1 MKLQRCRPMMGTY
14 VEIKI
19 DESTSCKCLETAIN
33 SAYAAIDKVSLL
45 MSFHRNESD
54 LSKMNALAH
63 QQNVKIDA
71 LTFELL
77 RLATHLF
84 RHTNGSFDCSVG
96 QHLQNQ
102 HLLPQHVEMLKI
114 VTKSASEQKFNLG
127 NMTLSQP
134 NRVRYTAPLT
144 LDLGGIA
151 KGFAVD
157 RACESLIASGIE
169 SGSVNAGGDLRVFGQ
184 HETAIHIRNPEC
196 PDQLI
201 HAGQLSNGAIATSG
215 IYFTDPDSMLTPRSA
230 LIAPQTGQP
239 IFINKSFTVI
249 AKTCAVADGLTKAL
263 AVDQNPAAE
272 YFQQFEAHALIL

>member
-1 MKLQRCRPMMGTY
+1 MKLQRCRPMMGAY

-19 DESTSCKCLETAIN
+19 HESTSCKCLETAIN

-45 MSFHRNESD
+45 MSFHRKESD
-54 LSKMNALAH
+54 LSKINALAH

-71 LTFELL
+71 LTYELL
-77 RLATHLF
+77 LLARDLF
-84 RHTNGSFDCSVG
+84 RQTNGSFDCSVG

-102 HLLPQHVEMLKI
+102 DLLPRHVQTSKI
-114 VTKSASEQKFNLG
+114 IPKSAREQKSSLS
-127 NMTLSQP
+127 NMTLRQP
-134 NRVRYTAPLT
+134 NCVRFTAPLT

-157 RACESLIASGIE
+157 RACESLITSGIE

-184 HETAIHIRNPEC
+184 HATDIHIRNPEC
-196 PDQLI
+196 PEQLI

-215 IYFTDPDSMLTPRSA
+215 IYFTDPDSRLTPRSA
-230 LIAPQTGQP
+230 LITPQTGQP
-239 IFINKSFTVI
+239 IFLNKSFTVI

-263 AVDQNPAAE
+263 AVDQNPAAG